1 MKTYL
6 DLHREFSAG
15 IEAELKAALD
25 RNGGAAPAVSDA
37 VDRLLRHQPMKYPL
51 SVLPL
56 LVHGAETG
64 SPAPALP
71 LSAVHILWWTSACY
85 LDDLADGQ
93 GTAPP
98 AGLGPHEALL
108 AAIVTGQLLP
118 LRVLESPGVPAAVRP
133 ALTAELLAGGM
144 TAAEGQMDDMRK
156 STGAASRSTVLAAYR
171 GKSGAPFAMITA
183 MAATLS
189 GAREERTARWR
200 EFGDVFGIL
209 WQIFNDYEDLASGRH
224 EDLLNGTLTYTLA
237 CALEEETPEARQRI
251 LDLRAGA
258 RTSAEARSDLAA
270 LLLGPSVLAS
280 CEKDIGEFRDT
291 AYRILDELGGDEAYV
306 SVLHGLVDQT
316 SRLRP

>member
-15 IEAELKAALD
+15 IEAELADSLA
-25 RNGGAAPAVSDA
+25 RAGESAPAVRDA

-64 SPAPALP
+64 CAEPALP
-71 LSAVHILWWTSACY
+71 LSAVHTLWWTSACY

-93 GTAPP
+93 GAALP
-98 AGLGPHEALL
+98 AGLGLHEALL
-108 AAIVTGQLLP
+108 AAIVTGHLLP
-118 LRVLESPGVPAAVRP
+118 LQVLESPAVPPAVRP
-133 ALTAELLAGGM
+133 ALTAELLACGM

-156 STGAASRSTVLAAYR
+156 NTGEAGRSTVLAAYR

-183 MAATLS
+183 MAAILS
-189 GAREERTARWR
+189 EAQAERTGLWR

-224 EDLLNGTLTYTLA
+224 EDLLNGTVTYALA
-237 CALEEETPEARQRI
+237 CALEEASPGERQRI
-251 LDLRAGA
+251 LALHADAP
-258 RTSAEARSDLAA
+258 TSDEARSELAD
-270 LLLGPSVLAS
+270 LLLGPSALAY
-280 CEKDIGEFRDT
+280 CEKDIGEYRDA
-291 AYRILDELGGDEAYV
+291 AYRILDELGGDEAHV
-306 SVLHGLVDQT
+306 SVLRGLVDQT

>member
-15 IEAELKAALD
+15 IEAELADSLARAGKS
-25 RNGGAAPAVSDA
+25 APAVRDA

-64 SPAPALP
+64 SAEPALP
-71 LSAVHILWWTSACY
+71 LSAVHVLWWTSACY

-93 GTAPP
+93 GAALP
-98 AGLGPHEALL
+98 AGLGLHEALL
-108 AAIVTGQLLP
+108 AAIVTGHLLP
-118 LRVLESPGVPAAVRP
+118 LQVLESPAVPAAVRP
-133 ALTAELLAGGM
+133 ALTAELLECGM

-156 STGAASRSTVLAAYR
+156 NTGEAGRGTVLAAYR

-183 MAATLS
+183 MAAILS
-189 GAREERTARWR
+189 GARTERIRLWR

-224 EDLLNGTLTYTLA
+224 EDLLNGTVTYALA
-237 CALEEETPEARQRI
+237 CALEEASPGERQRI
-251 LDLRAGA
+251 LALHAGA
-258 RTSAEARSDLAA
+258 RTSDEARSDLAA
-270 LLLGPSVLAS
+270 LLLGPSALAY
-280 CEKDIGEFRDT
+280 CEKDLGEFRDT
-291 AYRILDELGGDEAYV
+291 AYRLLDELGGDEAHV
-306 SVLHGLVDQT
+306 SVLRGLVDQT